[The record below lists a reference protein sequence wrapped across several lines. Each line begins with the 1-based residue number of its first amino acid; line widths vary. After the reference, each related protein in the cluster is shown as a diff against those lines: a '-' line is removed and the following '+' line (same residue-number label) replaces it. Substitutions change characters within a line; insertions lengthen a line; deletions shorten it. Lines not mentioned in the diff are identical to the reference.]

1 MKTLKSLIL
10 VVLALSYYQTSAQ
23 QEPVK
28 VAGGNK
34 VEIKTSAV
42 CNMCKEAIEYDLAFE
57 KGVKSAELDVPSK
70 IVTVVY
76 NPKKTDANKI
86 RKRIAKVGYHADN
99 VKRDSLAYEKLPFC
113 CKDGEHEG
121 EHDRH

>member
-10 VVLALSYYQTSAQ
+10 VVLALSCYQTSAQ

-121 EHDRH
+121 EHDR